1 MAPESI
7 QEARRDYA
15 LMKRDTAI
23 FKTWLE
29 NTARSCGWKSSDAT
43 NARGTFEI
51 VEQIRLVSESQSDEY
66 LMLEKVYIS
75 LCKAIE
81 GRKQCNEFFSS
92 ARLGTEDT
100 STKHTHFIEILENAA
115 ITLPRRHHMHLAP
128 IHMGIQ
134 RYGYYSRLPRL
145 VYVTNSNSVPNN
157 PAATIQPPALDDP
170 EEGWTVVQRK
180 GRKSRSKANN

>member
-134 RYGYYSRLPRL
+134 
-145 VYVTNSNSVPNN
+145 SVPNN

-180 GRKSRSKANN
+180 GRKSRSKANNYTQVNSTGTTGIW